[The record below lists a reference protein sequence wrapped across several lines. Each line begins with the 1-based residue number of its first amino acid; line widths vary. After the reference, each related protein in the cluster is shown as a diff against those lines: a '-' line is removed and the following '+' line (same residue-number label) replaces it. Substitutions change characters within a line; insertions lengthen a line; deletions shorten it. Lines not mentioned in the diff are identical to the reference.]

1 MIPTTVI
8 ISGAAFLIGVA
19 LGVGKKAYDSQKRKN
34 KSGKA

>member
-8 ISGAAFLIGVA
+8 IGGAAFLIGVA

>member
-8 ISGAAFLIGVA
+8 ISGAAFLIGVE

>member
-19 LGVGKKAYDSQKRKN
+19 LGVGEKACDIKKRKN

>member
-1 MIPTTVI
+1 MISTTVI

-19 LGVGKKAYDSQKRKN
+19 LGVGKKAYDIKKRKN

>member
-1 MIPTTVI
+1 MIPTAVI

-19 LGVGKKAYDSQKRKN
+19 LGVGKKAYDIKKRKN